1 MWENLHKFG
10 LSLEYC
16 NLSTMLWNVGFLLRP
31 LTLNVDSRH
40 KDRIPISSYVFT
52 ITIASCYFYV
62 YLFNMLWFVF
72 IKCRETGDLITAMLV
87 LSLGIS
93 SEIGP
98 CKLFSML
105 FYKET
110 IRTIVEGYLICDA
123 QTLKGDRFSR
133 NLLKTLRDV
142 KKRVLIFWVVI
153 IGNGLFYI
161 IKPIVL
167 PGRHLTEDL
176 LIIYG
181 LEPMYE
187 TPNYQIAF
195 FMMCC
200 GTTCCCYLP
209 ANIGAFLIILVGYT
223 EATMLALSEE
233 LLNLWTDAQ
242 SYYTNNHEEIETTV
256 EGAMVTPNDADA
268 NRIMNTYIKQSLENI
283 VKIHTKNI
291 SLIQQIEHVFRGAI
305 AVEFVLVICA
315 IISELLGGLEN
326 TYLEMPLTFMIV
338 GMDCLIGQ
346 KMMDACDTF
355 ESAVYDC
362 KWENFNVAN
371 TKTVLMMLQN
381 SQKNM
386 VLSAGGMATL
396 SFSCLM
402 SVLQSTYS
410 AYTTLRSTM

>member
-1 MWENLHKFG
+1 
-10 LSLEYC
+10 
-16 NLSTMLWNVGFLLRP
+16 
-31 LTLNVDSRH
+31 
-40 KDRIPISSYVFT
+40 
-52 ITIASCYFYV
+52 
-62 YLFNMLWFVF
+62 
-72 IKCRETGDLITAMLV
+72 
-87 LSLGIS
+87 
-93 SEIGP
+93 
-98 CKLFSML
+98 
-105 FYKET
+105 
-110 IRTIVEGYLICDA
+110 
-123 QTLKGDRFSR
+123 
-133 NLLKTLRDV
+133 
-142 KKRVLIFWVVI
+142 
-153 IGNGLFYI
+153 
-161 IKPIVL
+161 
-167 PGRHLTEDL
+167 
-176 LIIYG
+176 
-181 LEPMYE
+181 MYE

-256 EGAMVTPNDADA
+256 DSAMVTPNDADA
-268 NRIMNTYIKQSLENI
+268 NRIMNRYIKQSLENI

-291 SLIQQIEHVFRGAI
+291 ALIQQVEHVFRGAI

-381 SQKNM
+381 SQKTM